1 LSFFLK
7 GRAVF
12 KLEKGWALDISA
24 VKVTVKYAI
33 ATGRLE
39 WTPYRRAE

>member
-7 GRAVF
+7 GRAAF

-24 VKVTVKYAI
+24 VKAIVKYAI
-33 ATGRLE
+33 ATRRLE
-39 WTPYRRAE
+39 WTFYKRVE

>member
-7 GRAVF
+7 GRAAS
-12 KLEKGWALDISA
+12 KLEKGWALDILA
-24 VKVTVKYAI
+24 VRATVKYAI

>member
-12 KLEKGWALDISA
+12 ELEKGWVLDILA
-24 VKVTVKYAI
+24 VRATVKYAI